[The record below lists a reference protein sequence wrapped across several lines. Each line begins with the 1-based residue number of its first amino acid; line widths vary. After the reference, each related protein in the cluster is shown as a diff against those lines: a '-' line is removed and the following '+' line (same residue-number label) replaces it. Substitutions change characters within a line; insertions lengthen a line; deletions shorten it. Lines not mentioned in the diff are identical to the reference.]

1 MLLLLQTLYS
11 TSLFRSVIL
20 VRTKAYVQRNSQT
33 ESIPIVHSIVK
44 PAIYFGIEI
53 QVRVKLSMTHHFPS
67 GRVKEDYPPSNE
79 KSL

>member
-53 QVRVKLSMTHHFPS
+53 QV
-67 GRVKEDYPPSNE
+67 
-79 KSL
+79 